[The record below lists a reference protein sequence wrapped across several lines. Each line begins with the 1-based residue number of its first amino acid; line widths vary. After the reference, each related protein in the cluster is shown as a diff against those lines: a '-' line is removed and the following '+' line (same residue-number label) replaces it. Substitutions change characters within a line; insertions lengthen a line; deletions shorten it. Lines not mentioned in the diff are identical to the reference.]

1 MITAEMLSDIR
12 ALAVKF
18 IAVKTLEQYTRQMR
32 QYARDYYTG
41 KIDDGAWLDK
51 SLAAVTGQMER
62 AWREGMRSNGLGAE
76 DMDDEMQSQL
86 DAIIQSEQDHL
97 TNLAD
102 LINQQR
108 ASDAGMDAINAR
120 VETWAARYTDV
131 VNRAK
136 LESSKNNWRFEWIY
150 GDTEH
155 CDTCAKLNG
164 TVMKAWEWMESAFHP
179 QRPPNEMLDCGG
191 WRCKCKLERT
201 KKKRTGFPE
210 GL

>member
-1 MITAEMLSDIR
+1 MITSEMLSDIR

-18 IAVKTLEQYTRQMR
+18 IAVKTLEQYTRQLR

-51 SLAAVTGQMER
+51 SLEAVTGQMGR
-62 AWREGMRSNGLGAE
+62 AWREGIRSNGVE
-76 DMDDEMQSQL
+76 EMDEEMQAQL
-86 DAIIQSEQDHL
+86 DEIIKSEQDHL

-102 LINQQR
+102 LINKQR
-108 ASDAGMDAINAR
+108 EADAGMDAINAR

-136 LESSKNNWRFEWIY
+136 LASSKNNWRFEWIY

-155 CDTCAKLNG
+155 CATCEKLNG
-164 TVMKAWEWMESAFHP
+164 TILKAWEWEESEFHP

-191 WRCKCKLERT
+191 WKCKCKLERT